1 MRTRL
6 KFTVPGTPVAKAR
19 PRVTRS
25 GHTYTPAKTV
35 EQERLIQY
43 AFRREH
49 AEPTESPLEVHIR
62 AVMPYPKSMSKKA
75 RKAAVWHTRR
85 PDADNLAKTVLDAL
99 NGLAY
104 KDDGQVSRLVIEKV
118 YGQEPRTEIEI
129 CEVLE

>member
-19 PRVTRS
+19 PRVTRN

-35 EQERLIQY
+35 EHEQRIQA
-43 AFRREH
+43 AFLREH
-49 AEPTESPLEVHIR
+49 AEQTDRPLEIR
-62 AVMPYPKSMSKKA
+62 ICAVMPYPKSMSKKA
-75 RKAAVWHTRR
+75 RKAAVWHTKR

-104 KDDGQVSRLVIEKV
+104 KDDGQVSRLVVEKV
-118 YGQEPRTEIEI
+118 YGEKPRTEIEI